1 MTDGFSSIT
10 PLWRDSSIPNVSK
23 KHIYE
28 YYFFVTL
35 IFSIIPLL
43 KVHAT
48 AIVDFS
54 NCLGSH
60 PLQSGQR
67 QLLGISR
74 SKYLARTLI
83 DFVGRASSSFFYH
96 IVHEP
101 KKRFSIFAYLRGVQ
115 MKRTKSS
122 FHFPSLF
129 LFNVSG
135 GRSETPALH
144 NESFFLPILA
154 PPAVRD
160 FSPTR
165 ARAHLTR
172 TAPALITHTRPRVT
186 IFPIRNVFRSR
197 VDGKKA
203 GFVTCVEKAHTPRG
217 LFSISS
223 QKYYLTRIIFN
234 YG

>member
-35 IFSIIPLL
+35 IFSIISLL
-43 KVHAT
+43 KIHAT
-48 AIVDFS
+48 AIVNFS

-101 KKRFSIFAYLRGVQ
+101 KKRIDLRIS
-115 MKRTKSS
+115 TWCT
-122 FHFPSLF
+122 
-129 LFNVSG
+129 N
-135 GRSETPALH
+135 ET
-144 NESFFLPILA
+144 NEVFLP
-154 PPAVRD
+154 
-160 FSPTR
+160 FS
-165 ARAHLTR
+165 L
-172 TAPALITHTRPRVT
+172 
-186 IFPIRNVFRSR
+186 S
-197 VDGKKA
+197 
-203 GFVTCVEKAHTPRG
+203 
-217 LFSISS
+217 FSL
-223 QKYYLTRIIFN
+223 QCFGWTK
-234 YG
+234 